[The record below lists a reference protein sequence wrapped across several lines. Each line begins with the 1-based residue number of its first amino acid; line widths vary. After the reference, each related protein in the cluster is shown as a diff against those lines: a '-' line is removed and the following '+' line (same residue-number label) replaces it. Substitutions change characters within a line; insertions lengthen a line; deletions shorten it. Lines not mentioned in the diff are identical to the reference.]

1 MSEIQKETDE
11 IRSTAGYINM
21 PAGTLYYKTYGKK
34 CDTQGKNRL
43 PVVLL
48 HGNRG
53 THRDFLY
60 RAYGGRA
67 SDACDDSY
75 IKMLT
80 GAGCLVIA
88 MDSRGHGRSVLKAA
102 ALKTAA
108 LKITVGKKGKQ
119 QNSSDKRHTAAADMA
134 EDVVRLLDHLKIEK
148 AVILESIKP
157 DGRIGKWCKK
167 EQFLSGLILHS
178 PYLTE
183 ERLKRITVPVL
194 LMAGTHDLIK
204 ESHTRFIAKCIPD
217 SQLVLIKGGTH
228 QGFFKKK
235 ELYTGAISE
244 FLFDKKEVR
253 QD

>member
-1 MSEIQKETDE
+1 MSEIQKETDGIME
-11 IRSTAGYINM
+11 TAGYINM

-80 GAGCLVIA
+80 GEGCLVIA

-108 LKITVGKKGKQ
+108 LKITVE
-119 QNSSDKRHTAAADMA
+119 KRETA
-134 EDVVRLLDHLKIEK
+134 K
-148 AVILESIKP
+148 
-157 DGRIGKWCKK
+157 
-167 EQFLSGLILHS
+167 
-178 PYLTE
+178 
-183 ERLKRITVPVL
+183 
-194 LMAGTHDLIK
+194 
-204 ESHTRFIAKCIPD
+204 
-217 SQLVLIKGGTH
+217 
-228 QGFFKKK
+228 
-235 ELYTGAISE
+235 
-244 FLFDKKEVR
+244 
-253 QD
+253 